1 LVNPALRRYAAGA
14 KLQDMTKVEVHAGV
28 CGFKTIISAKAED
41 EQTIAVSLASGC
53 PNLKGAAADLGTVD
67 AYTEIFSK
75 PHEGVVY
82 KTLSQHVPHTACP
95 IYSGILKAI
104 EAEAKLALPRDA
116 SIRFID
122 TETEA

>member
-1 LVNPALRRYAAGA
+1 
-14 KLQDMTKVEVHAGV
+14 MTKVEVNAGV
-28 CGFKTIISAKAED
+28 CGFKTIVTALAED

-53 PNLKGAAADLGTVD
+53 PNLKGAASELGTVD
-67 AYTEIFSK
+67 AYSEIFAK

-82 KTLSQHVPHTACP
+82 KTLSEHVPHTACP
-95 IYSGILKAI
+95 IYSGVLKAI

-122 TETEA
+122 KDDAT